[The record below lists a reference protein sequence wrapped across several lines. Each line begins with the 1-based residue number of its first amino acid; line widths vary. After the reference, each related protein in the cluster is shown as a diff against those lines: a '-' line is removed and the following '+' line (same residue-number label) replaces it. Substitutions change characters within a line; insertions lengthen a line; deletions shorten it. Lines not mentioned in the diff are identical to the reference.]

1 MFVPRLHV
9 AQMPDP
15 DEDDR
20 PIIRR
25 LRRQVRERLA
35 QLDAESG
42 PALEL
47 ENEARVRHIV
57 HEVVDTYQRRTLST
71 TNTPRLTDPEAAEKA
86 LISDLLG
93 AGPLQ
98 VFMDD
103 ATIEEI
109 GVNGAERLWVW
120 YVDGRKELVQEPLF
134 ESDEEIVELV
144 RRLIRRLGRQ
154 FNIAS
159 PIVDAALPNGARLN
173 AVLSGTSL
181 LGTTVTIRKF
191 PRRYRHLA
199 EIVQTRA
206 LTWPCARFLLAAV
219 AARANILISG
229 GMGTGKSTLM
239 DVLLCD
245 GITSPLERIVLI
257 AETHDLSAEQVLPDC
272 IVLQARPANAD
283 EHGEVKQSD
292 LFRTSLRM
300 RASRICVEEVRG
312 TEAWQMLRAFASGHP
327 GGICTIHSET
337 PRQALATLGLYAA
350 EAENNLAPQHVA
362 EWIAN
367 SLHLIVQL
375 GYDASRPGQ
384 RSIESVA
391 EIDGIEGSTP
401 RLQEIWRRDDQ
412 GELVWTGLRPK
423 LMERFAQKNVP
434 YVFPTGA
441 DEADA

>member
-1 MFVPRLHV
+1 MTVPRLHL
-9 AQMPDP
+9 ADIPDR

-20 PIIRR
+20 PLIRL
-25 LRRQVRERLA
+25 LRKQVRERLA

-42 PALEL
+42 PGVDL
-47 ENEARVRHIV
+47 ENEARVRLIV
-57 HEVVDTYQRRTLST
+57 HEVVDAHQRLALTT
-71 TNTPRLTDPEAAEKA
+71 TNTPRLADAEAAERE
-86 LISDLLG
+86 LVSDQLG

-98 VFMDD
+98 IYFDD
-103 ATIEEI
+103 PNVEEI
-109 GVNGAERLWVW
+109 GVIGVDRVWLWM
-120 YVDGRKELVQEPLF
+120 VDGRKVLVQEQLF

-144 RRLIRRLGRQ
+144 RRLIRRLQRQ

-159 PIVDAALPNGARLN
+159 PIVDAALPSGARLN

-191 PRRYRHLA
+191 PRRYRHVA
-199 EIVQTRA
+199 EIVRTGA
-206 LTWPCARFLLAAV
+206 LTWPCAKFLLACI
-219 AARANILISG
+219 AARANILIAG

-272 IVLQARPANAD
+272 VVLQARPPNAD
-283 EHGEVKQSD
+283 QQGEIKQSD

-300 RASRICVEEVRG
+300 RATRVCVEEVRG

-327 GGICTIHSET
+327 GGLCTIHSET
-337 PRQALATLGLYAA
+337 PRQALATLALYAA
-350 EAENNLAPQHVA
+350 EAENNLSPQHVA

-375 GYDASRPGQ
+375 GFDVTRPGQ
-384 RSIESVA
+384 RTVESVA
-391 EIDGIEGSTP
+391 EIDGLEGSTP
-401 RLQEIWRRDDQ
+401 RLQEIWRGDAQ
-412 GELVWTGLRPK
+412 GGLVWSGVVPK
-423 LMERFAQKNVP
+423 LIQRFEQYNVA
-434 YVFPTGA
+434 YTFPTTL
-441 DEADA
+441 EEDA